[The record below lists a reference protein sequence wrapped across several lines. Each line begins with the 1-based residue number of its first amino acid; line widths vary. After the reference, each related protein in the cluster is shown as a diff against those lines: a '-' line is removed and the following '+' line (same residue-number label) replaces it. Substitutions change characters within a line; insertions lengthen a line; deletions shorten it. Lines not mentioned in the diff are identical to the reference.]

1 MENIYNAIQ
10 NVYNMDKTTWQEVLA
25 GLYNSVSKF
34 ENKFDSFENK
44 FGMLLGEEV
53 TRELKKMYDDGSL
66 TSIIND
72 KILKDINTKVD
83 KLTELKYRN
92 INNSEIEVGNLSS
105 NGEVI
110 SENTYFRTKSF
121 IKVVGGKTIYLK
133 KLTGAN
139 VYHIFEYDEYYNFI
153 KSTDKIYEY
162 NQKDHTITLQLSE
175 NTKYIKFKAWWTEP
189 ITDIKIAVYYD
200 GCGIIEYEDYTD
212 PKLVIKGSLVDNSN
226 KVPVICFNFD
236 DTNLDNRYIALQ
248 NVGFTG
254 TWQFTKESLLYSKDV
269 INTLIQNGHDISP
282 YYGLS
287 DDDYKDTTKHSA
299 NITKMKEEVTKI
311 LNDMKKLGI
320 YNPVMFSC
328 SRHRGGYVV
337 NEAIKDLKFKYVRC
351 TWGVNQQGDDYYVS
365 NLNGADKKEQYPF
378 PLTKYNTFE
387 KAKTEIDILISNG
400 ASLIMPMCHSLSYDN
415 ITEDNYFENL
425 VAYIKTLSDKG
436 KVKVM
441 NMREYYEYHY
451 PIQGEKDDRVRIM
464 SNINDIKN
472 LQLT

>member
-25 GLYNSVSKF
+25 ELYNLSSNL
-34 ENKFDSFENK
+34 ENRFDSFENK
-44 FGMLLGEEV
+44 FGMLLGDEV
-53 TRELKKMYDDGSL
+53 TRELKKMYNDGLLSSL
-66 TSIIND
+66 ITD

-105 NGEVI
+105 NGEVL
-110 SENTYFRTKSF
+110 SDNNYFRTKSF
-121 IKVVGGKTIYLK
+121 IKVIGGKTIYLK
-133 KLTGAN
+133 KLKGAN
-139 VYHIFEYDEYYNFI
+139 VYDIFEYDEYYNFI
-153 KSTDKIYEY
+153 KSTSKIYDY
-162 NQKDHTITLQLSE
+162 NQKDYTRTLQLSK
-175 NTKYIKFKAWWTEP
+175 NTKYIKFKAWWTES
-189 ITDIKIAVYYD
+189 ITDVKIAVYYD
-200 GCGIIEYEDYTD
+200 GCGIIEYEDYTE
-212 PKLVIKGSLVDNSN
+212 PKVVIKGSLVDNSN

-248 NVGFTG
+248 NAGFTG

-269 INTLIQNGHDISP
+269 INTLVQNGHDISP

-287 DDDYKDTTKHSA
+287 DSDYKDTTNHST
-299 NITKMKEEVTKI
+299 NISKMKEEVTKI

-337 NEAIKDLKFKYVRC
+337 NESIKDLKFKYVRC
-351 TWGVNQQGDDYYVS
+351 TWGVDQQGNDYYGS
-365 NLNGADKKEQYPF
+365 NINGADKKEQYPF
-378 PLTKYNTFE
+378 PLTNYNTFE
-387 KAKTEIDILISNG
+387 KAKTEINKLISNG

-425 VAYIKTLSDKG
+425 VSYIKTLSDKG
-436 KVKVM
+436 IVKVM

-472 LQLT
+472 MQLT